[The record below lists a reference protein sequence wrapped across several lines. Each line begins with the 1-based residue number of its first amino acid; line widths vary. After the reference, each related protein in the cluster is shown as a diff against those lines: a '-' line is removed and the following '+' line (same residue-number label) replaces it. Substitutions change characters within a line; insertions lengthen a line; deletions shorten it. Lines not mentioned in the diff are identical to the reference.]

1 MEEKR
6 LSPQSPTWNEALTI
20 IQPWIHPNLESHL
33 FLVPDA
39 FANCASQGGKGQM
52 TLLEDWMPEILMSLS
67 ERIATVWCS
76 LSAVLNI
83 VKVQPKPFTKTRI
96 RITNTTPV
104 QPLTQVTHGTV
115 LILIDTTGPSWFS
128 SESTSSFTVIKL
140 DSTNEHLV
148 DFLVCFAF

>member
-39 FANCASQGGKGQM
+39 FANCASQAGKGQM

-67 ERIATVWCS
+67 ERIATVWRS

-83 VKVQPKPFTKTRI
+83 VKVQPKPFTEDQDQDYKHT
-96 RITNTTPV
+96 TSSAPNTGDSWYS
-104 QPLTQVTHGTV
+104 LDLDRHNWAI
-115 LILIDTTGPSWFS
+115 LILIRVYFILYRD
-128 SESTSSFTVIKL
+128 
-140 DSTNEHLV
+140 
-148 DFLVCFAF
+148 